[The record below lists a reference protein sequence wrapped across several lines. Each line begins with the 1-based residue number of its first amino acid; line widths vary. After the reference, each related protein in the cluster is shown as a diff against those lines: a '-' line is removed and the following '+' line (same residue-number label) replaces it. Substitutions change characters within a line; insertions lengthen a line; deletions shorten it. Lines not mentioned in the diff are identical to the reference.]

1 MTTSTITTATIA
13 GETIEVSAPTLAV
26 LSSVL
31 PLLIPVIDASQAAA
45 EANWLHALEAN
56 ADRLA
61 QAIAIATGKPV
72 EWVNDLSY
80 QEFIELAQSV
90 FKTYASYLRRAAMP
104 RMSEG

>member
-1 MTTSTITTATIA
+1 MTTTITATAIA
-13 GETIEVSAPTLAV
+13 GETVEVSAPTLAT

-31 PLLIPVIDASQAAA
+31 PLLIPIIDASQAGA
-45 EANWLHALEAN
+45 EANWLLALEAN

-61 QAIAIATGKPV
+61 QAIAIATDKPV

-80 QEFIELAQSV
+80 QAFIELAQSV
-90 FKTYASYLRRAAMP
+90 FTAYASHLRRAAMP